1 MAKAP
6 SWTQVKKKA
15 NEELDLTKIAE
26 TFGGYIVEANG
37 DDEKKLKNT
46 NSQRAREA
54 KDPNPERS
62 RDLMR
67 RAVERRAGKRD
78 KPTKERPDS
87 SDMSKEMAKKYM
99 KVRGNKK
106 NVEPEFKGIEKI
118 SVTKKEP
125 VRVSDPNF
133 QKLLDRMYGTKT
145 SSQIDTEILKDR
157 TPTDIAA
164 RELAQKRKTD
174 LPVVSKV
181 LQKTAK
187 KAGVPD
193 IFTDKPDKNVDTT
206 KPIRDEKGNI
216 IANPPEPTEKQTDKK
231 RQQVK
236 QDAYSKPETAR
247 KGETVVN
254 QGEFS
259 TRTGI
264 VGRGGVEVTSGKG
277 DGRKA
282 GRTKQERK
290 TGEVTYKD
298 FVNKPEVTG
307 NVDAKDSG
315 ETVTYTTPDKRKKR
329 SDVGKKRVKKDKVIV
344 KEPETQIKTEP
355 QTQTAVDG
363 DGGKKPPKVSTSTGA
378 TGGGKEPS
386 LVSKVAKFSKENPAT
401 ALLSFDALRRFMPS
415 QSPFGIRGGRVGT
428 RSAPS

>member
-1 MAKAP
+1 
-6 SWTQVKKKA
+6 
-15 NEELDLTKIAE
+15 
-26 TFGGYIVEANG
+26 
-37 DDEKKLKNT
+37 
-46 NSQRAREA
+46 
-54 KDPNPERS
+54 
-62 RDLMR
+62 
-67 RAVERRAGKRD
+67 
-78 KPTKERPDS
+78 
-87 SDMSKEMAKKYM
+87 
-99 KVRGNKK
+99 
-106 NVEPEFKGIEKI
+106 
-118 SVTKKEP
+118 
-125 VRVSDPNF
+125 
-133 QKLLDRMYGTKT
+133 
-145 SSQIDTEILKDR
+145 TEILKDR

-355 QTQTAVDG
+355 
-363 DGGKKPPKVSTSTGA
+363 
-378 TGGGKEPS
+378 
-386 LVSKVAKFSKENPAT
+386 
-401 ALLSFDALRRFMPS
+401 
-415 QSPFGIRGGRVGT
+415 
-428 RSAPS
+428 